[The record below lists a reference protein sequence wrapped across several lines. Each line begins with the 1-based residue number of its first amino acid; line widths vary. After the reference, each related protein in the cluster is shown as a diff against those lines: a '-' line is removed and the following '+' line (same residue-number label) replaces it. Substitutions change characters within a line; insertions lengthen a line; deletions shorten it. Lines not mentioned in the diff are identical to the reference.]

1 MFRLTHIE
9 AFEESWEVLKDNLVL
24 FIPNVFMIVV
34 SLVLGFG
41 FFWLSGLYDLFEKS
55 ATVTDWVAYE
65 WLLAFLS
72 ENWAF
77 LVVLFLVYFV
87 LLFLSDIFFSLSKY
101 GMIKDVI
108 AKRSSLLK
116 DGFQFARK
124 HFFSSVLVH
133 LFSVFFVLLPL
144 VAIGIVLSELF
155 TSITLIAL
163 FSIFAVLYKFLAI
176 FRLFMPYPVM
186 AFERAGGFQ
195 SIRTDIHYLKTQM
208 GHLFISW
215 LVIIGVTYII
225 THPITR
231 EIAFMGFLMII
242 FVLFEML
249 LSTWEQLYILEAHIS
264 KKSIKK
270 TRR

>member
-1 MFRLTHIE
+1 MFRFTHIK

-41 FFWLSGLYDLFEKS
+41 FFWLSGLYGLFEKS
-55 ATVTDWVAYE
+55 AAVTDWVADE

-108 AKRSSLLK
+108 AKRRSLLK
-116 DGFQFARK
+116 DGFRFARK

-215 LVIIGVTYII
+215 LVIIGVSYII

-231 EIAFMGFLMII
+231 EIAFMVFLMIVL
-242 FVLFEML
+242 VLFEML

-270 TRR
+270 TRK